1 MFVHI
6 LSMFPEHSSESSQ
19 AVNRS
24 VTWLR
29 DGDKWL
35 GWAVNTA
42 QKEPWLLRG
51 GDIQA
56 EPQKGGE
63 KGSLQKESWGGGKGG
78 AGAEDPGRDCPWW
91 DGGTGEAGRGG
102 TERVWGRGDAGDES
116 RELRAE
122 HTQDCGLPS
131 E

>member
-63 KGSLQKESWGGGKGG
+63 KGSLQKESWGGQ
-78 AGAEDPGRDCPWW
+78 GRSRCRGPREGLSLVGWRHRGSW
-91 DGGTGEAGRGG
+91 QGQHGESVGERGC
-102 TERVWGRGDAGDES
+102 RR
-116 RELRAE
+116 
-122 HTQDCGLPS
+122 
-131 E
+131 

>member
-63 KGSLQKESWGGGKGG
+63 KGSLQKESWGGAREEQVQRTQGGTVPGGMEAQGKL
-78 AGAEDPGRDCPWW
+78 AGAARREC
-91 DGGTGEAGRGG
+91 GGEGMQEMKAG
-102 TERVWGRGDAGDES
+102 S
-116 RELRAE
+116 
-122 HTQDCGLPS
+122 
-131 E
+131 

>member
-1 MFVHI
+1 MTFKQ
-6 LSMFPEHSSESSQ
+6 SP
-19 AVNRS
+19 R
-24 VTWLR
+24 
-29 DGDKWL
+29 
-35 GWAVNTA
+35 
-42 QKEPWLLRG
+42 KEVRK
-51 GDIQA
+51 A
-56 EPQKGGE
+56 ACRK
-63 KGSLQKESWGGGKGG
+63 KVGGGKGG